1 MPAVPQQLDRNYLER
16 IRTGLD
22 AAFARAE
29 EQPLDPEYERIA
41 ILSDQHKGVGDP
53 ADDFRRCE
61 HAYAAAL
68 GYYLDA
74 GYRLFIL
81 GDAEELWEEHAEDV
95 IAQYG
100 EVLELEASFQRDGN
114 GLERFYGN
122 HDDQWASEREVARH
136 LRELFG
142 DDIRVREALRLR
154 VERPGRTPATLFLV
168 HGHQGTLDSGR
179 WRWLS
184 RLFVRYVWRPIQRRT
199 GLSAT
204 TPARDYALRAKHDR
218 AMLEWA
224 RAHKPGVVLI
234 TGHTHRPVFA
244 RSVPDPPPTRPVAE
258 LGRELER
265 VLAAHDHE
273 AAAGVR
279 AELEYARTWGRR
291 PRKGVTVEPPCY
303 FNTGCCSFPDGD
315 VTGLEIA
322 DRQIRL
328 VRWPGNLRELD
339 QAHGS
344 VDVDNRILAAEPLED
359 ILSAVCDRPPG
370 PARIEE
376 QAIRPATR
384 PVPPAR
390 PRAPVRWPRP

>member
-1 MPAVPQQLDRNYLER
+1 MPQQLDRNYLKR

-41 ILSDQHKGVGDP
+41 ILSDQHTGVGDP
-53 ADDFRRCE
+53 ADDFR
-61 HAYAAAL
+61 

-303 FNTGCCSFPDGD
+303 FNTGCCSFG
-315 VTGLEIA
+315 
-322 DRQIRL
+322 
-328 VRWPGNLRELD
+328 
-339 QAHGS
+339 
-344 VDVDNRILAAEPLED
+344 
-359 ILSAVCDRPPG
+359 
-370 PARIEE
+370 
-376 QAIRPATR
+376 
-384 PVPPAR
+384 
-390 PRAPVRWPRP
+390 